1 MKRGSVVD
9 TTGVTKDIW
18 AIDIQSIYGD
28 AVGREPAGSTS
39 ITGATDSFVRAQR
52 AGRDLSPH
60 TLAAY
65 ASDLQQ
71 FGAWAARGR
80 IHYLGDLDRKVLRR
94 YLGYLG
100 QRGYARRTLARKVS
114 VVRSLLRW
122 AMLQGLVAGN
132 AAEELA
138 VPRLDKPLPRVL
150 KADEASALCE
160 LPPDDEPAGLRD
172 RAILELLY
180 GSGLRVAE
188 LCGLDVTELDL
199 DAGSVVV
206 LGKGR
211 KERKVPVGEP
221 ARGALGRYLLGSRA
235 SFLALATHPPE
246 PRALFLN
253 ARGGRLGTRSVRAIV
268 TKYQAGGGGRPVSP
282 HSLRHSYATHLLD
295 GGADLRAVQELLGHE
310 SLATTQIYTHVST
323 ERLKAVYDQSHP
335 RA

>member
-1 MKRGSVVD
+1 MTCLVVD
-9 TTGVTKDIW
+9 TANVTKDIW
-18 AIDIQSIYGD
+18 AIDTDAPPADVISHERAHSPSI
-28 AVGREPAGSTS
+28 AG
-39 ITGATDSFVRAQR
+39 AADSFVRAGR

-60 TLAAY
+60 TIAAY
-65 ASDLQQ
+65 ASDLEQ
-71 FGAWAARGR
+71 FSTWAARGR
-80 IHYLGDLDRKVLRR
+80 IDSLGDLDRKVLRR
-94 YLGYLG
+94 YLAYLS

-122 AMLQGLVAGN
+122 AMQRGLVAVN

-160 LPPDDEPAGLRD
+160 LPPDDDPAGIRD

-199 DAGSVVV
+199 QAGSVVV
-206 LGKGR
+206 MGKGR

-221 ARGALGRYLLGSRA
+221 AQGALRRYLLGPRA
-235 SFLALATHPPE
+235 HFLALSTHPPD

-268 TKYQAGGGGRPVSP
+268 TKYQAGGGGHPVSP

>member
-1 MKRGSVVD
+1 VRRSPVVD
-9 TTGVTKDIW
+9 TAGVTKDIW
-18 AIDIQSIYGD
+18 AIDTESPNRD
-28 AVGREPAGSTS
+28 AGSHQPAGSPS
-39 ITGATDSFVRAQR
+39 IAGAAASFVRAQR

-60 TLAAY
+60 TIAAY
-65 ASDLQQ
+65 ASDLDQ
-71 FGAWAARGR
+71 FSTWASRGG
-80 IHYLGDLDRKVLRR
+80 IDSLGDLDRRVLRR

-122 AMLQGLVAGN
+122 AMRQGLVAVN
-132 AAEELA
+132 AAEDLA

-150 KADEASALCE
+150 RADEASALCE
-160 LPPDDEPAGLRD
+160 LPPDDAPAGIRD

-199 DAGSVVV
+199 EAGSVVV
-206 LGKGR
+206 MGKGR

-221 ARGALGRYLLGSRA
+221 AQGALRRYLSGSRGW
-235 SFLALATHPPE
+235 FLALAAHPPE